1 MTEPTTT
8 EIAVTM
14 SRNKYRQQL
23 AHAVRELASAIR
35 NEGDD
40 AEYDPRGELLQW
52 VIEYV
57 AEEGGAWLTHP
68 VSVIKHADATLS
80 HRGASRL
87 GDVSSTED
95 FAQEHARD
103 VYEQDIVTQLQEI
116 LNGEPVEDVVFD
128 NQEGTDSDGA
138 SPPDEDSEASGSY
151 VMITPETA
159 ECAIEEL
166 DLHLNYQDKEM
177 DTSAARSALSELQR
191 AINVDTPRTR
201 VCRANNMEEVII
213 PGVPRGTLKIDYLPE
228 TPNLAL
234 HTPDNCVLEPVIHLP
249 EEEDTS
255 VPAEETSPAQG
266 GGA

>member
-14 SRNKYRQQL
+14 SRRKYRAQL

-40 AEYDPRGELLQW
+40 AEYDPRGELSQW
-52 VIEYV
+52 VTEYV
-57 AEEGGAWLTHP
+57 SEEGGAWLTHP
-68 VSVIKHADATLS
+68 VSVIEHADATVS

-103 VYEQDIVTQLQEI
+103 VFEQDIVTELEEV

-128 NQEGTDSDGA
+128 SPEGSDSAAASASDGESKA
-138 SPPDEDSEASGSY
+138 SSDY

-177 DTSAARSALSELQR
+177 DTSAARSALSELQK
-191 AINVDTPRTR
+191 AVNVDTPRTR
-201 VCRANNMEEVII
+201 VCRVDNMEEVVI
-213 PGVPRGTLKIDYLPE
+213 PGVKRGTLKLDYIPE
-228 TPNLAL
+228 TPKLIL
-234 HTPDNCVLEPVIHLP
+234 HTPDDRMVEPVVGLPP
-249 EEEDTS
+249 EEDGNEG
-255 VPAEETSPAQG
+255 AEKVRTDG
-266 GGA
+266 GDE